1 MDGVYRIAIID
12 DSKEFIFLIKTILE
26 RTDLFTAECD
36 GYSEVSK
43 YDDSKK
49 YDLILTD
56 LRLNETYGVDTIL
69 KLKEKTKNVIV
80 VLTALGGS
88 LMTES
93 DAQIFIDAGA
103 SAVIGKDEVGK
114 PGFLE
119 KIKTIADTVRISG
132 HGC

>member
-12 DSKEFIFLIKTILE
+12 DSKDFIFLVKQILQH
-26 RTDLFTAECD
+26 TDLFKAECD
-36 GYSEVSK
+36 SYPEVSK

-80 VLTALGGS
+80 VLTGLGGD

-93 DAQIFIDAGA
+93 DAQILIDAGA
-103 SAVIGKDEVGK
+103 SAVISKNDVSSQA
-114 PGFLE
+114 FLE